1 MIEVEIK
8 NESCKKTEVTLA
20 NIEIVKDAVKEFAY
34 KSFKGS
40 YLFFDIYGEID
51 RDFRVLGVIG
61 EGDEDNIRKIDL
73 KKYEKSSVGA
83 TNISQDIQGAKFCTY
98 FKLDQSEILKQI
110 LYYIAYERFEGGYY
124 AKGKFIGKNSGDLV
138 FIGICGDV
146 KNCAEIKSVDLDEII
161 KSIPKLSESNNFYV
175 SEFMKTRQWI
185 NKINS
190 GSATD

>member
-51 RDFRVLGVIG
+51 RDFRVLGAIG
-61 EGDEDNIRKIDL
+61 EGDEDNIGKIDL
-73 KKYEKSSVGA
+73 KKYEKSAVDA
-83 TNISQDIQGAKFCTY
+83 TDISQDIEGVEFCTY

-110 LYYIAYERFEGGYY
+110 LYYIAYEKFEGGYY
-124 AKGKFIGKNSGDLV
+124 AKGKFISKNRDDLI

-146 KNCAEIKSVDLDEII
+146 KNCAKIKSVDLDEII

>member
-8 NESCKKTEVTLA
+8 NKSCKKTEVTLA

-51 RDFRVLGVIG
+51 RDFRVLGVIS
-61 EGDEDNIRKIDL
+61 EGDENNIGKIDL
-73 KKYEKSSVGA
+73 KKYEKSSLGV
-83 TNISQDIQGAKFCTY
+83 TDISQDIGGAKFCTY

-124 AKGKFIGKNSGDLV
+124 AKGKFIGKNSDDLV
-138 FIGICGDV
+138 FIGICGDI
-146 KNCAEIKSVDLDEII
+146 KNCAEIKSADLDEMI
-161 KSIPKLSESNNFYV
+161 KSMPKLSKSNNFYI
-175 SEFMKTRQWI
+175 SEFI
-185 NKINS
+185 
-190 GSATD
+190 